1 MQVMQILKE
10 KGAEVTT
17 IGAEASIADAVR
29 TLNEKRIGALVITDR
44 RGDIEGILSERD
56 LIHALAEHGTGL
68 LSARV
73 VDLMTRHVFTCTPE
87 TSIEEL
93 MRQMTRRR
101 IRHLPVLGEGG
112 RLCGIVSIGD
122 VVKNRLLEL
131 ETEATT
137 LRDYIGG
144 R

>member
-1 MQVMQILKE
+1 
-10 KGAEVTT
+10 
-17 IGAEASIADAVR
+17 
-29 TLNEKRIGALVITDR
+29 
-44 RGDIEGILSERD
+44 
-56 LIHALAEHGTGL
+56 
-68 LSARV
+68 
-73 VDLMTRHVFTCTPE
+73 MTRHVFTCTPE

-101 IRHLPVLGEGG
+101 IRHLPVIRDGG
-112 RLCGIVSIGD
+112 LCGIVSIGD

-137 LRDYIGG
+137 LREYIGG

>member
-10 KGAEVTT
+10 KGADVVTM
-17 IGAEASIADAVR
+17 AADALIADAVR
-29 TLNEKRIGALVITDR
+29 TLNERRIGAIVVISA
-44 RGDIEGILSERD
+44 RGNIEGVLSERD
-56 LIHALAEHGTGL
+56 LVSGLAERSADL
-68 LSARV
+68 LGARIS
-73 VDLMTRHVFTCTPE
+73 DLMTRHVFTCTPE

-101 IRHLPVLGEGG
+101 IRHLPVVRDGQ
-112 RLCGIVSIGD
+112 LCGIVSIGD
-122 VVKNRLLEL
+122 VVKHRLMEL

>member
-17 IGAEASIADAVR
+17 MAPDASIADAVR
-29 TLNEKRIGALVITDR
+29 TLNERRIGALVITGR
-44 RGDIEGILSERD
+44 YGNIEGVLSERD
-56 LIHALAEHGTGL
+56 LIHALAERGTDL
-68 LSARV
+68 LTARV
-73 VDLMTRHVFTCTPE
+73 SDLMTRHVFTCTPE

-101 IRHLPVLGEGG
+101 IRHLPVVSDGQ
-112 RLCGIVSIGD
+112 LCGIVSIGD

>member
-17 IGAEASIADAVR
+17 IAADARIAEAVR
-29 TLNEKRIGALVITDR
+29 TLNEKRIGALVIIAR
-44 RGDIEGILSERD
+44 NGNIEGILSERD
-56 LIHALAEHGTGL
+56 LVHALAERGTDL
-68 LSARV
+68 LEAQV
-73 VDLMTRHVFTCTPE
+73 ADLMTRHVFTCTPE

-101 IRHLPVLGEGG
+101 IRHLPVIRDGL
-112 RLCGIVSIGD
+112 LCGIVSIGD
-122 VVKNRLLEL
+122 VVNNRLLEL

>member
-1 MQVMQILKE
+1 
-10 KGAEVTT
+10 
-17 IGAEASIADAVR
+17 
-29 TLNEKRIGALVITDR
+29 
-44 RGDIEGILSERD
+44 
-56 LIHALAEHGTGL
+56 
-68 LSARV
+68 
-73 VDLMTRHVFTCTPE
+73 
-87 TSIEEL
+87 

-101 IRHLPVLGEGG
+101 IRHLPVLREG

-122 VVKNRLLEL
+122 VVKHRLMEL

>member
-17 IGAEASIADAVR
+17 IAADARIADAVR
-29 TLNEKRIGALVITDR
+29 TLNEKRIGALVIIGR
-44 RGDIEGILSERD
+44 NGNIEGILSERD
-56 LIHALAEHGTGL
+56 LVHALAERGTGL
-68 LSARV
+68 LDARV

-101 IRHLPVLGEGG
+101 IRHLPVVRDD

-137 LRDYIGG
+137 LREYIGG

>member
-1 MQVMQILKE
+1 
-10 KGAEVTT
+10 
-17 IGAEASIADAVR
+17 
-29 TLNEKRIGALVITDR
+29 
-44 RGDIEGILSERD
+44 

-73 VDLMTRHVFTCTPE
+73 ADLMTRNVFTCTPE

-101 IRHLPVLGEGG
+101 IRHLPVLGEGS

>member
-17 IGAEASIADAVR
+17 IAADAPIADAVR
-29 TLNEKRIGALVITDR
+29 TLNEKRIGALVIIGRNGT
-44 RGDIEGILSERD
+44 IEGILSERD
-56 LIHALAEHGTGL
+56 LVHALAERGTDVL
-68 LSARV
+68 AARV
-73 VDLMTRHVFTCTPE
+73 DDLMTRHVFTCTPE
-87 TSIEEL
+87 TGIEEL

-101 IRHLPVLGEGG
+101 IRHLPVIRDG

-137 LRDYIGG
+137 LREYIGG

>member
-10 KGAEVTT
+10 KGAQVTT
-17 IGAEASIADAVR
+17 MAADASIADAVR
-29 TLNEKRIGALVITDR
+29 TLNEKRIGAIVVTSR
-44 RGDIEGILSERD
+44 RGEVEGILSERD
-56 LIHALAEHGTGL
+56 LIHAVAERGADFLATRIADL
-68 LSARV
+68 L
-73 VDLMTRHVFTCTPE
+73 TRHVFTCTPE

-93 MRQMTRRR
+93 MRQMTLRR
-101 IRHLPVLGEGG
+101 IRHLPVLRDGQ
-112 RLCGIVSIGD
+112 LCGIVSIGD
-122 VVKNRLLEL
+122 VVKHRLLEL

>member
-1 MQVMQILKE
+1 MQVMQILKD

-17 IGAEASIADAVR
+17 MAADTLIAEAVR
-29 TLNEKRIGALVITDR
+29 TLNERRIGALVITGR
-44 RGDIEGILSERD
+44 LGNIEGILSERD
-56 LIHALAEHGTGL
+56 LIHALAERGTDL
-68 LSARV
+68 LNARV
-73 VDLMTRHVFTCTPE
+73 SDLMTRQVFTCTPE

-101 IRHLPVLGEGG
+101 IRHLPVLRDGQ
-112 RLCGIVSIGD
+112 LCGIVSIGD

>member
-10 KGAEVTT
+10 KGADVVTM
-17 IGAEASIADAVR
+17 AADALIADAVR
-29 TLNEKRIGALVITDR
+29 TLNERRIGAIVVISA
-44 RGDIEGILSERD
+44 RGDIEGVLSERD
-56 LIHALAEHGTGL
+56 LVSGLAERSADL
-68 LSARV
+68 LGARIS
-73 VDLMTRHVFTCTPE
+73 DLMTRHVFTCTPE

-101 IRHLPVLGEGG
+101 IRHLPVVRDGQ
-112 RLCGIVSIGD
+112 LCGIVSIGD
-122 VVKNRLLEL
+122 VVKHRLMEL